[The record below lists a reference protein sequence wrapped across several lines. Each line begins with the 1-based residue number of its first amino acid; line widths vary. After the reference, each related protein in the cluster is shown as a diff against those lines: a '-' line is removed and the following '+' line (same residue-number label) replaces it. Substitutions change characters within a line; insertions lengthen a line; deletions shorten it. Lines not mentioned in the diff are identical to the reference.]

1 MKNVN
6 LIKKEAMTLVID
18 KKLSLKEIK
27 TALERIVKAKKTT
40 GLKKHFGLSKNEI
53 DALDFQKKIRNE
65 WN

>member
-1 MKNVN
+1 
-6 LIKKEAMTLVID
+6 MTLVID

-27 TALERIVKAKKTT
+27 TALEQIVKAKKAT

-53 DALDFQKKIRNE
+53 DALDFQNKIRNE